1 VKADNVA
8 IFRIAWSRQFQ
19 TKWKRKPMRRRN
31 GHCTSVMAATPAVVP
46 RPSSSF
52 WPVVTSPSCGTCW
65 PTSRWKVRPTAI
77 TTRLLRIGANIGTPK
92 RRLALSSPVMTE
104 PTP

>member
-1 VKADNVA
+1 MA
-8 IFRIAWSRQFQ
+8 IFRIALSRQFQ
-19 TKWKRKPMRRRN
+19 TKWKRKPSRRRN
-31 GHCTSVMAATPAVVP
+31 GHWTRVMAATPAVVP

-52 WPVVTSPSCGTCW
+52 WPVVTSPTWGTCW
-65 PTSRWKVRPTAI
+65 PTRAWKVSPTAI

-92 RRLALSSPVMTE
+92 RRWALSRPVITA